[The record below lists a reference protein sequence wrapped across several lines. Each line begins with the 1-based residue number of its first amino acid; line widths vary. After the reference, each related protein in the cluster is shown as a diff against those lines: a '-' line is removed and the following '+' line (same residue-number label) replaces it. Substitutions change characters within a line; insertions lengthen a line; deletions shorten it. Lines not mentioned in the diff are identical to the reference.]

1 MSLNDIKELVIA
13 LMPTITAILTGICV
27 IVKIIVTL
35 KSSNMQMTTEMK
47 EFVESVKGQYDTE
60 KEEQAKIISA
70 QQRQIEA
77 LQEMCKENAQ
87 QIRRVVDK
95 VVD

>member
-1 MSLNDIKELVIA
+1 MSLAEIKELILS

-27 IVKIIVTL
+27 IARIVVTL
-35 KSSNMQMTTEMK
+35 NSNNMQMSTELK
-47 EFVESVKGQYDTE
+47 EFVESVKGQYDSE

-87 QIRRVVDK
+87 QIRKVVDK